1 MAITSI
7 TFFLF
12 VLGTAGVYYLL
23 PRRAQNFWLLLC
35 SYVFHLTWAASF
47 ALVLAATTLVNFY
60 IAWGLGAGNKR
71 RKVWLWSGVAF
82 NLGLLIFFRSEAF
95 FIPQFGTFLQA
106 LGLAGG
112 EESLAIL
119 LPIGLSYY
127 VLQNI
132 SYLLD
137 VSRGQMRAS
146 RDLVDFGLYL
156 AYFPKLLAGPIERA
170 KTFLPRLN
178 QPRVVDNQV
187 LARALTL
194 VAIGLVRK
202 ILVADILISAV
213 PWDVFVEPS
222 GFPAPELWIWL
233 VVYAF
238 YIYNDF
244 AGYTAIVRGISLLF
258 GIELMPNFEFPYFS
272 RNFSEFWNRWHISLS
287 HWLRDYI
294 YFPLSRWMLR
304 IIRARTH
311 LVNLL
316 IPPLVTMLVSGFW
329 HGFSAQM
336 LLWGGLYGFY
346 LAVERWIMIRRPT
359 SAPAVTGV
367 WRQVFSV
374 SVIFVL
380 VSLAWVP
387 FRMDIPVA
395 LEYWRGLLLNWQT
408 FDLRYSRT
416 LLMVPF
422 LFALIG
428 FDWIQFK
435 RQGELTFLS
444 WPRWVRAALLGGVFF
459 AVFLLTQR
467 MQADV
472 FIYQGF

>member
-1 MAITSI
+1 MAITS
-7 TFFLF
+7 TTFLF
-12 VLGTAGVYYLL
+12 FILGTAAVYYLL
-23 PRRAQNFWLLLC
+23 PRRAQNYWLLLC
-35 SYVFHLTWAASF
+35 SYAFHLTWAVSF
-47 ALVLAATTLVNFY
+47 TLVLAATTLVNFFL
-60 IAWGLGAGNKR
+60 AWGLVPGIKN
-71 RKVWLWSGVAF
+71 RKIWLWLGIGF

-95 FIPQFGTFLQA
+95 FVPQFGAFLQA

-119 LPIGLSYY
+119 LPVGLSYY

-137 VSRGQMRAS
+137 VSRGQMQPS
-146 RDLVDFGLYL
+146 RDLVDFGIYL

-170 KTFLPRLN
+170 KSFLPRLT
-178 QPRVVDNQV
+178 QPRLVDNQV

-194 VAIGLVRK
+194 VVIGLVRK
-202 ILVADILISAV
+202 ILVADILVSAV

-222 GFPAPELWIWL
+222 AFPATELWIWL

-244 AGYTAIVRGISLLF
+244 AGYTSIVRGISLLF
-258 GIELMPNFEFPYFS
+258 GIELSPNFDFPYFS

-294 YFPLSRWMLR
+294 YFPLSRALLR
-304 IIRARTH
+304 IIRVRTH
-311 LVNLL
+311 LVNLF
-316 IPPLVTMLVSGFW
+316 IPPLVTMLISGLW
-329 HGFSAQM
+329 HGFAGHM
-336 LLWGGLYGFY
+336 LLWGGLYGIY
-346 LAVERWIMIRRPT
+346 LAVERWIMVGRAASNPGNLPAWRRLG
-359 SAPAVTGV
+359 SIAA
-367 WRQVFSV
+367 
-374 SVIFVL
+374 IFVL

-395 LEYWRGLLLNWQT
+395 LEYWRGLLLNWN
-408 FDLRYSRT
+408 FLDLRYNRS
-416 LLMVPF
+416 LLMIPF
-422 LFALIG
+422 LLGLIG
-428 FDWIQFK
+428 FDWIQFR

-444 WPRWVRAALLGGVFF
+444 WPRWLRAALIGGVFF
-459 AVFLLTQR
+459 AVFILTQR
-467 MQADV
+467 TQADV